1 MSYDF
6 QPLEKAVQEAIAIP
20 ASYTDFTDVNPD
32 VLHEIAELEIFL
44 KTKGNGRAFR
54 EAVIQLFK
62 RYILTVSSQGN
73 ANMEVSAA
81 RGIFTNLKERLDNL
95 DLNDDELE
103 DAIELLKTQFS
114 TLVAS
119 SGSGSSSEVTDIR
132 VAYDN
137 AIYPTAGDAVR
148 KQFTQMD
155 DKISL
160 LNGTIDT
167 AIDAGIA
174 KYDYGI
180 TNISTIDTSTMAS
193 TINGPAQAYESKF
206 VFTEDML
213 VTGITI
219 DSRITSTSFSIFV
232 LDSTKK
238 VIDSILNYNPTISS
252 NRFSLSRNLEVPK
265 GGHLMVRFLNGA
277 LFYDRLSTND
287 YIEYRQGDG
296 TVVASPIVAAYNV
309 EYKKKVI
316 TFNTDALSTDQV
328 LTLSDYILPKFEEI
342 SGEYYLQGRWFKKS
356 DGTTTYDATNNQG
369 SLIYCKVNGASTLTV
384 GLKPFTEPNNPYY
397 YAYSIDGGSFIR
409 KQFSDNVVNL
419 PNTNEH
425 IVQIVMDG
433 IGENDPVGGG
443 KWTGQLG
450 IYLTGL
456 TVDAGTIK
464 AIKPLNRKAIFI
476 GDSITEGINV
486 LATGAIGSSNSASN
500 NYAFQASK
508 NLNTVPYMIGYGGTG
523 VTNNASFHK
532 AIDAV
537 NYFYSGVQSDTPKI
551 DYIVM
556 AHGFNDNTLI
566 NNGTVTVDQF
576 KTAYNEVLDRMA
588 VKWSGTPIFCV
599 VPFGAQALKPHI
611 ESCIASR
618 PYCYLVSSAGWT
630 ISTTDGVHPD
640 SAGSKILGKNIATE
654 IEKILTKL
662 YFMN

>member
-1 MSYDF
+1 MMGIESELNTILKGVFGRDVRKAIHDAILQSYLDAISGGNSDMEVALARGFFDNLKDRLDDF
-6 QPLEKAVQEAIAIP
+6 DINLSANRNTVDVLEKQFESFIKL
-20 ASYTDFTDVNPD
+20 SQGSTTGD
-32 VLHEIAELEIFL
+32 AELINSRISY
-44 KTKGNGRAFR
+44 NG
-54 EAVIQLFK
+54 
-62 RYILTVSSQGN
+62 
-73 ANMEVSAA
+73 
-81 RGIFTNLKERLDNL
+81 KEYETLGS
-95 DLNDDELE
+95 
-103 DAIELLKTQFS
+103 LLRDQFS
-114 TLVAS
+114 DVFNSLQS
-119 SGSGSSSEVTDIR
+119 
-132 VAYDN
+132 
-137 AIYPTAGDAVR
+137 AV
-148 KQFTQMD
+148 
-155 DKISL
+155 
-160 LNGTIDT
+160 
-167 AIDAGIA
+167 DAGIA
-174 KYDYGI
+174 SYSYGSQKQ
-180 TNISTIDTSTMAS
+180 TSLDTTTKTIA
-193 TINGPAQAYESKF
+193 INGPTQAYESGNKF
-206 VFTEDML
+206 FEDVL
-213 VTGITI
+213 VTGIILDT
-219 DSRITSTSFSIFV
+219 RITTTTFSLFV
-232 LDSTKK
+232 LDSSNK
-238 VIDSILNYNPTISS
+238 VIDSILNITPTISNGS
-252 NRFSLSRNLEVPK
+252 FDLPRNLSLPK
-265 GGHLMVRFLNGA
+265 DCKLTVRFLNGT
-277 LFYDRLSTND
+277 FYYSKSTTYD
-287 YIEYRQGDG
+287 FIEYRQGDN
-296 TVVASPIVAAYNV
+296 TSIASQVSAAYNLQ
-309 EYKKKVI
+309 YKTSSVS
-316 TFNTDALSTDQV
+316 FVGSSSSLTDTVS
-328 LTLSDYILPKFEEI
+328 LSDYILPKFEEI

>member
-1 MSYDF
+1 MAYEFESLQRRVD
-6 QPLEKAVQEAIAIP
+6 EAVANP
-20 ASYTDFTDVNPD
+20 RYYTDFKDVDPTII
-32 VLHEIAELEIFL
+32 HEIQELLNFIR
-44 KTKGNGRAFR
+44 TKGSGRAFR
-54 EAVIQLFK
+54 EAVAQLFE

-73 ANMEVSAA
+73 ANLEVSAA

-95 DLNDDELE
+95 DLNDNESA
-103 DAIELLKTQFS
+103 DAIELLKAQFS

-137 AIYPTAGDAVR
+137 ATYPTAGDAVR

-160 LNGTIDT
+160 LNGTINT
-167 AIDAGIA
+167 AIDAGMA

-180 TNISTIDTSTMAS
+180 TNISTIDTSKMAS

-287 YIEYRQGDG
+287 YIEYRQADG

-316 TFNTDALSTDQV
+316 TFNTEALSTDQV
-328 LTLSDYILPKFEEI
+328 LTLSDYMLPKFEEV

-369 SLIYCKVNGASTLTV
+369 SLIYTKVSGATTLTV
-384 GLKPFTEPNNPYY
+384 NLKPFTTPNNPYF
-397 YAYSIDGGSFIR
+397 YAHSIDGGPFIR

-486 LATGAIGSSNSASN
+486 LTTGAIGSSNSASN

-537 NYFYSGVQSDTPKI
+537 NYFYSGVQSDTPKV

-566 NNGTVTVDQF
+566 NNGTYTVDQF
-576 KTAYNEVLDRMA
+576 KAAYNEVLNRLA
-588 VKWSGTPIFCV
+588 IKYSGSPIFCV
-599 VPFGAQALKPHI
+599 VPFGAQALQPYI
-611 ESCIASR
+611 EDCLSSR
-618 PYCYLVSSAGWT
+618 SYCYLIKSTGWS
-630 ISTTDGVHPD
+630 ISTTDGVHPNVT
-640 SAGSKILGKNIATE
+640 GSQVLGKNIATE
-654 IEKILTKL
+654 IEKILTKQ